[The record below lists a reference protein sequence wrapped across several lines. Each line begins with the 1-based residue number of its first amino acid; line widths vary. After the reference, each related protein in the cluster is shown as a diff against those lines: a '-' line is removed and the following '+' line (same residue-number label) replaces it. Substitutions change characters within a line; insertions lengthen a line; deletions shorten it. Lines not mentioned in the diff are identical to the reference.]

1 MRMNSKH
8 GLTRLGI
15 GFLLWLVYAL
25 AGADSNNIPSVV
37 PNEAAAMQ
45 TAKKAI
51 IIDVREDDEW
61 QEQHIPGAVHI
72 PLRQLNER
80 LPELNRFK
88 SGTVITQCRSGKR
101 SAQALEILKSA
112 GFTQVY
118 NLNGGLIAWTHA
130 GLTTE

>member
-15 GFLLWLVYAL
+15 GFLLWLAYAL
-25 AGADSNNIPSVV
+25 AGADSNNIPSVA
-37 PNEAAAMQ
+37 PKEAAAMQ

-51 IIDVREDDEW
+51 IIDVRGDDEW

-72 PLRQLNER
+72 PLGQLNER
-80 LPELNRFK
+80 LPELNRYK
-88 SGTVITQCRSGKR
+88 NSNVITQCRSGKR
-101 SAQALEILKSA
+101 SAQALGILKSA

-118 NLNGGLIAWTHA
+118 NLNGGLMAWTNA